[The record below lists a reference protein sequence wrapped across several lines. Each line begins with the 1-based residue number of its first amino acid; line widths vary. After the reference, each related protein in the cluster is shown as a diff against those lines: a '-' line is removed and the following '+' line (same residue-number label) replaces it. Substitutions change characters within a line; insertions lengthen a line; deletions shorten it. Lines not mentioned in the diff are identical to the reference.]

1 MGHMDLHQKKIV
13 VVGLGVSGMAAAR
26 FAKNK
31 GAIVTVTDIAEEDAL
46 ETYLPEIRKM
56 GAKIELGRHE
66 IETFEN
72 ADLIILS
79 PGVPHTILPLE
90 KAKEKGVPIMGELEF
105 ASRYI
110 REPIVAISGTNGK
123 TTTTRLLGRM
133 LENSGLKVFV
143 GGNIGNPLIDCV
155 EWGKAV
161 DIVVA
166 EVSSFQLDTI
176 DTFRPRVSVLLNIT
190 SDHLDRYPDFISYV
204 RSKGRIFKN
213 QTEGDTAVINGFDPF
228 ISLISQTIRTRK
240 LPFYYEGDSDV
251 KDREYALIGQ
261 LSEQNTPVIKIFT
274 REIPQGFLDLS
285 KVSLLGRHNMENMTA
300 ASLAALAAGGS
311 LEGIQSA
318 LNSFKGLSHRLEYIK
333 TINGIHFYDDSKGTN
348 IDAVARALEVFDQP
362 VVIIMGGRDKGGDFK
377 QLRELMVQHTKK
389 LIVMG
394 EAGDAIRSV
403 LEDSC
408 QDGAQTADTME
419 DAVRLA
425 YFSAIPGDIVLLSPG
440 CSSFDMYTS
449 YAERGEVFCKAV
461 ENLEKSNRNI
471 TYGQ

>member
-46 ETYLPEIRKM
+46 KTYLPEIRKM

-155 EWGKAV
+155 EWGNAV

-240 LPFYYEGDSDV
+240 LPFYY
-251 KDREYALIGQ
+251 
-261 LSEQNTPVIKIFT
+261 
-274 REIPQGFLDLS
+274 
-285 KVSLLGRHNMENMTA
+285 
-300 ASLAALAAGGS
+300 
-311 LEGIQSA
+311 
-318 LNSFKGLSHRLEYIK
+318 
-333 TINGIHFYDDSKGTN
+333 
-348 IDAVARALEVFDQP
+348 
-362 VVIIMGGRDKGGDFK
+362 
-377 QLRELMVQHTKK
+377 
-389 LIVMG
+389 
-394 EAGDAIRSV
+394 
-403 LEDSC
+403 
-408 QDGAQTADTME
+408 
-419 DAVRLA
+419 
-425 YFSAIPGDIVLLSPG
+425 
-440 CSSFDMYTS
+440 
-449 YAERGEVFCKAV
+449 
-461 ENLEKSNRNI
+461 
-471 TYGQ
+471 

>member
-1 MGHMDLHQKKIV
+1 MDLHQKKIV

-46 ETYLPEIRKM
+46 KTYLPEIRKM

-90 KAKEKGVPIMGELEF
+90 KAREKGVPIMGELEF

-155 EWGKAV
+155 EWENAV

-228 ISLISQTIRTRK
+228 ISLISQTIRTRT

-261 LSEQNTPVIKIFT
+261 LSEQKTPVIKIFT
-274 REIPQGFLDLS
+274 KEIPQGFLDLS

-362 VVIIMGGRDKGGDFK
+362 VVLIMGGRDKGGDFK